1 MQMNYKKILSA
12 VNCLSPPLKKLLE
25 QHMEFIAQNAADI
38 RLRLNRP
45 LTISTRDGVY
55 FPSNDG
61 GILQAIPDKA
71 VIITK
76 TDLLDTYNR
85 ICRYSVYSVQNELI
99 NGFVTVSGGHRA
111 GICGTAVINSGKI
124 VNIRDI
130 SSINL
135 RIAREVKGC
144 AEKLIKKIENTK
156 SGVLICGEPSSGKT
170 TILRDLARNISIK
183 ENKNISLIDERG
195 ELAAPVCGINQN
207 DVGLCDVFCGYPKHK
222 AVEQALRCM
231 SPEYIICD
239 EIGTD
244 EDLKA
249 VESCVNSGVTVIAA
263 LHAKSKNE
271 LLGKPNAL
279 RLLKTGAFGTVVF
292 LKSRKNAGEISSVET
307 TGDLLVN

>member
-1 MQMNYKKILSA
+1 MQMNYKKTLSA
-12 VNCLSPPLKKLLE
+12 VNCLSPPVKRVLE
-25 QHMEFIAQNAADI
+25 SHTDFIAQNAADI
-38 RLRLNRP
+38 RLRINRP
-45 LTISTRDGVY
+45 LTISARDGVY
-55 FPSNDG
+55 FPSTDG
-61 GILQAIPDKA
+61 LLLQAPSDKA
-71 VIITK
+71 VVISK
-76 TDLLDTYNR
+76 ADLIDSFNR

-111 GICGTAVINSGKI
+111 GVCGTAVLDSGKI

-135 RIAREVKGC
+135 RISREVKGC
-144 AEKLIKKIENTK
+144 AEKLISRIDSLQN
-156 SGVLICGEPSSGKT
+156 GVLICGEPCSGKT
-170 TILRDLARNISIK
+170 TILRDLSRYISLK

-195 ELAAPVCGINQN
+195 ELAAPVCGVNQN

-239 EIGTD
+239 EIGTG

-249 VESCVNSGVTVIAA
+249 VESCVNSGVSVIAA
-263 LHAKSKNE
+263 LHAKNKEE
-271 LLGKPNAL
+271 LLGKPNAV

-292 LKSRKNAGEISSVET
+292 LKSRKNAGEISAVET
-307 TGDLLVN
+307 AGDMLGN